1 MSECAYLYVC
11 MGECEWTWA
20 GMCLL
25 AFVSKWGLLYVS
37 FQNVFLSD
45 IKGTDK
51 DGKKEEGSVKKEKK
65 EGATQS

>member
-1 MSECAYLYVC
+1 MSECAYLYVRVQVR
-11 MGECEWTWA
+11 ECVCVCVYARVWMWA

-37 FQNVFLSD
+37 FQNVFSSD

-51 DGKKEEGSVKKEKK
+51 VGKKKEEV
-65 EGATQS
+65 